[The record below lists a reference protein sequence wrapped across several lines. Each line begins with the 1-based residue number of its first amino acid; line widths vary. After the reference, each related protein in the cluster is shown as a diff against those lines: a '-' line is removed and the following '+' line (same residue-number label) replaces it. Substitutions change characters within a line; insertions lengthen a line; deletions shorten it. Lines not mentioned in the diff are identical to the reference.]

1 MGYSTRKGCV
11 IQHQK
16 QQEAAQSDALHSSVL
31 LVSESFVIQ
40 VDNFGAP
47 IFTWKVF
54 LVKWKGIPMDQNNKT
69 RALTASIAE
78 TAIYTMLLSQ
88 ALFEILEEKGL
99 VTRAE
104 VTERMKK
111 LESETANRMWHSND
125 GKPNLSG

>member
-1 MGYSTRKGCV
+1 M
-11 IQHQK
+11 
-16 QQEAAQSDALHSSVL
+16 E
-31 LVSESFVIQ
+31 
-40 VDNFGAP
+40 
-47 IFTWKVF
+47 
-54 LVKWKGIPMDQNNKT
+54 QNNKT